1 MILLRK
7 FFSLTAIAIFTLN
20 LNLLPSNI
28 HFPIS
33 YGTRSYACQILPLAS
48 GDVNAFILKGWLF
61 SPDGS
66 QKAMGKLLIEKIN
79 SRDSKTE
86 TLTLLRRNVYLEM
99 KPLLIILPQGNYSIT
114 VKLGKVLLR
123 FYYP

>member
-20 LNLLPSNI
+20 LFPSNI

-61 SPDGS
+61 SPNGS
-66 QKAMGKLLIEKIN
+66 QKGTGKLFIKKIN
-79 SRDSKTE
+79 SKESETKTF
-86 TLTLLRRNVYLEM
+86 TLLRRNVYLEM
-99 KPLLIILPQGNYSIT
+99 KPLLIILPHGNYSIT
-114 VKLGKVLLR
+114 VRLGKALLR